1 MGGGGLKVSEARKNG
16 GLGRR
21 ICSLGFQ
28 PNRRKFY
35 TTLLLTMNRVETDD
49 KKWGTTY
56 QLLWVRVRVRV
67 RVFCRVKV
75 RVRVS
80 VSCRTG
86 GSFLKDK
93 GISLLSVG
101 KNKSK

>member
-1 MGGGGLKVSEARKNG
+1 MNLVKSFERWDAIDTAR
-16 GLGRR
+16 RR

-28 PNRRKFY
+28 PSRRKFY
-35 TTLLLTMNRVETDD
+35 TKLPLTINRVETDD

-67 RVFCRVKV
+67 RVFCRVRV

-93 GISLLSVG
+93 GISLLSEG
-101 KNKSK
+101 KIRVNK